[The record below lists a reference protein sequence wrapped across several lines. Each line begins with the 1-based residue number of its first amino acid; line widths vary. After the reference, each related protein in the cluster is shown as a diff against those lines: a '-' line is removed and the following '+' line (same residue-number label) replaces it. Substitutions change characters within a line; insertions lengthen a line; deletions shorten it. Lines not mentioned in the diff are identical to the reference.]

1 MKKTKII
8 TSILFV
14 GITTGWILLANEGPD
29 SDEKK
34 KRDKARPERE
44 VQRDK
49 PLRDGDRA
57 REDRD
62 KPRREG
68 ERERERP
75 RREGERERGDG
86 DREKPRREGER
97 ERERPHPEGDRD
109 REKPRREGDRERERP
124 HIDGERERHERAHG
138 QNELEQWAQQ
148 QERRIHELREAG
160 HNEEAERVMENLKR
174 TMAQHGRNNE
184 RGHGPVDERVRHMMA
199 AIEHLRA
206 VGMHDLAEQVE
217 ARAHG
222 LHREREDHE
231 DRGHEREAHEHEHHD
246 EGNVN
251 LRQEVEELKR
261 AIRAIQNHLEKRE
274 R

>member
-62 KPRREG
+62 
-68 ERERERP
+68 
-75 RREGERERGDG
+75 
-86 DREKPRREGER
+86 KPRREGER